1 MPDRVKLTNDDLA
14 MSRGTE
20 ASVGGKVMPN
30 TTTPPSDTWCLDA
43 PPCLDLFSCSARAAE
58 RQRAE
63 ELGMTLE
70 EYKAEKER
78 EERQRQQD
86 DKAFMEKAA
95 RDVQLLTPRGGPVT
109 PRSMERGKVG
119 VAGLGFTFKR
129 DSKRGVY
136 VVSNIKVCLV
146 SHRLPP
152 FAPP

>member
-1 MPDRVKLTNDDLA
+1 VTP
-14 MSRGTE
+14 S
-20 ASVGGKVMPN
+20 
-30 TTTPPSDTWCLDA
+30 TTTQPSDTQCLDA
-43 PPCLDLFSCSARAAE
+43 LLCLVLFLCSARAAE

-70 EYKAEKER
+70 EYKAAKER
-78 EERQRQQD
+78 EERQRLHD

-95 RDVQLLTPRGGPVT
+95 RDAQLLTPRGGPVT
-109 PRSMERGKVG
+109 PRTMERGKVG

-146 SHRLPP
+146 SHRLPLS
-152 FAPP
+152 ATL